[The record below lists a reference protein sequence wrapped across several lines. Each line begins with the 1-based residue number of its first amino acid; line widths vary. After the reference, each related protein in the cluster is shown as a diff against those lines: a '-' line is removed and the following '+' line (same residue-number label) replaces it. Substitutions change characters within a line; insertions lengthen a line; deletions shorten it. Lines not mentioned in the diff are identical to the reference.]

1 MGPDR
6 DFEPTRQKLI
16 ISNILMA
23 QFFIMKIK
31 VLLMHYKI
39 KCLTSMKTLKF
50 GQTKLTRCI
59 SMLFGLLLATKGIG
73 ASLQHYNPIVDEST
87 ASQFDIPNTWK
98 LIAQMPFGDVRESA
112 NEKEIKPVE
121 DRFIIKK

>member
-1 MGPDR
+1 M
-6 DFEPTRQKLI
+6 T
-16 ISNILMA
+16 A
-23 QFFIMKIK
+23 
-31 VLLMHYKI
+31 
-39 KCLTSMKTLKF
+39 
-50 GQTKLTRCI
+50 
-59 SMLFGLLLATKGIG
+59 LATKGIG

-121 DRFIIKK
+121 DRFIIKNNLINCVCVGITQTLFAFNT